1 MADLNTIL
9 GEVDT
14 AINDP
19 TNGILAKVNELASAA
34 NDDAKKAAII
44 ALIGSLIGLV
54 IKTIQA
60 ATAETT

>member
-19 TNGILAKVNELASAA
+19 DNGILAKVNELASAA